1 MRMSWNEFTCIS
13 QAAAAVGSIRAD
25 SDFAGIR
32 QTDQEASQMRTEEI
46 KIEEMRINTRVCRIF
61 PPQPDAAAA
70 TGMPAAAPDTC
81 EYPALKVLSGAS

>member
-1 MRMSWNEFTCIS
+1 MSWNEFTCIS

-32 QTDQEASQMRTEEI
+32 QTDQEASQMRT
-46 KIEEMRINTRVCRIF
+46 EEMRINTRVCRIF